1 MAPFSD
7 RHHRIHRHPVTN
19 GKGGNDLIG
28 KSTISI
34 LVALVIIAFILTGIW
49 PGQVGATK
57 KEAFSVESNC
67 PHGAGPVGIT
77 EFHSLLDKEG
87 I

>member
-34 LVALVIIAFILTGIW
+34 LVALVIIAFILTG
-49 PGQVGATK
+49 TK

-77 EFHSLLDKEG
+77 GFHSLLGKEG